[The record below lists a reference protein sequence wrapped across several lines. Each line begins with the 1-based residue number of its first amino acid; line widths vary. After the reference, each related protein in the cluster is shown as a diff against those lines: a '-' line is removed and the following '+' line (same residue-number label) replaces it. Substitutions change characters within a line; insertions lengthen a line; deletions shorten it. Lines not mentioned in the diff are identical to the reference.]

1 MKRILKRPM
10 FKMGGD
16 VENVGIMDGMR
27 ARYKTGTGSAG
38 VQIPNM
44 KPGSTEITMDYRNK
58 PQSQIPMDS
67 RLAQRMSLINQLAPG
82 PNLNQFLIDFGLNLA
97 SSSPRGNILSTAAGA
112 AREPFGRFMDS
123 AQRSQQT
130 KAALAL
136 EALDDKDLDSIEE
149 LVPYYME
156 VYGIDEAAAKRMII
170 EEKRFSKSGALRPN
184 VQKQQGIEKRASVLL
199 EDDNFD
205 LGYDGAMQISAA
217 VQNVIDGRNE
227 NVSKDD
233 IDLTQVYIEPDVL
246 GEEDPDSGIIKLTE
260 QKGLYTEGDY
270 QEGLKYYHPI
280 KGKFYTFQGETFI
293 PVVPA
298 Q

>member
-1 MKRILKRPM
+1 MMKRILKRPM

-27 ARYKTGTGSAG
+27 QKYEKGTGSAG

-44 KPGSTEITMDYRNK
+44 KPGSTQITMDYSK
-58 PQSQIPMDS
+58 PQGLPMDS
-67 RLAQRMSLINQLAPG
+67 RLAQRMQLINQLAPG

-97 SSSPRGNILSTAAGA
+97 STPPRGNILSTAAGA

-136 EALDDKDLDSIEE
+136 EALDDKDLDKIEE

-156 VYGIDEAAAKRMII
+156 VYDVDEQTAKRMII
-170 EEKRFSKSGALRPN
+170 DEGRYSKSGFKRPE
-184 VQKQQGIEKRASVLL
+184 VEQGEKIEKRASVLL
-199 EDDNFD
+199 DDSNFD
-205 LGYDGAMQISAA
+205 LGYDGAIQISSA
-217 VQNVIDGRNE
+217 VQNVVDGRNKD
-227 NVSKDD
+227 VSKDD
-233 IDLTQVYIEPDVL
+233 IDLTQIYIDPDVL
-246 GEEDPDSGIIKLTE
+246 GSEDSESGIIKLTE
-260 QKGLYTEGDY
+260 QKGIYTPGDY

-293 PVVPA
+293 PVESA

>member
-1 MKRILKRPM
+1 MMKRILKRPM

-16 VENVGIMDGMR
+16 VENVGIMNNMR
-27 ARYKTGTGSAG
+27 QRYESGTGSAG

-44 KPGSTEITMDYRNK
+44 KPGSTEITMDYSK
-58 PQSQIPMDS
+58 PQGLPMDS
-67 RLAQRMSLINQLAPG
+67 RLAQRMQLINQLAPG

-97 SSSPRGNILSTAAGA
+97 SAPPRGNILSTAAGA

-136 EALDDKDLDSIEE
+136 EALDDKDLDKIEE

-156 VYGIDEAAAKRMII
+156 VYNVNEQEAKRMII
-170 EEKRFSKSGALRPN
+170 DESRYSKSGFKRPE
-184 VQKQQGIEKRASVLL
+184 VKQGEKIEKRASVLL
-199 EDDNFD
+199 DDSNFD
-205 LGYDGAMQISAA
+205 LGYDGAIQISTAI
-217 VQNVIDGRNE
+217 QNVIDGRNQA
-227 NVSKDD
+227 VSKDD
-233 IDLTQVYIEPDVL
+233 IDLTQVYIDPDVL
-246 GEEDPDSGIIKLTE
+246 GSEDQDSGIIKLTE
-260 QKGLYTEGDY
+260 QKGIYTPGDY